1 MKIIENKL
9 SDWERERLIS
19 KIASMKNFD
28 EIHYNHSGG
37 PDFNVIIK
45 IDSGYLFKGMFTE
58 NYVYTQ
64 YL

>member
-28 EIHYNHSGG
+28 EIRCNRSGG

-58 NYVYTQ
+58 NYVYTP

>member
-9 SDWERERLIS
+9 SDWEREQLIS

-28 EIHYNHSGG
+28 EIYYNHNGG

-45 IDSGYLFKGMFTE
+45 INSGYLFKGMFTE
-58 NYVYTQ
+58 NYVYTP